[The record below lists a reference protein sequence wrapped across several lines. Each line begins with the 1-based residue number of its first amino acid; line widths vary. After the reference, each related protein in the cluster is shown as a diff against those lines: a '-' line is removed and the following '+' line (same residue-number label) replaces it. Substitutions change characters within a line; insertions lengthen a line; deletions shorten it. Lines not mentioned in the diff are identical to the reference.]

1 ACLLLQNSPLMFPTM
16 SPRMRSL
23 PIALVAGLI
32 TTLFVTSLSAEP
44 LAERHRGR
52 GGGGRG
58 HKHHPT
64 PTPTPTPIPS
74 SDAARFLNQATFGA
88 TTPLLGQVQ
97 QQGFDRFLNAQFAI
111 PATATLPR
119 LNAAIAALP
128 IGTGPSNPLFQK
140 AWW

>member
-1 ACLLLQNSPLMFPTM
+1 
-16 SPRMRSL
+16 
-23 PIALVAGLI
+23 
-32 TTLFVTSLSAEP
+32 
-44 LAERHRGR
+44 

-119 LNAAIAALP
+119 LDAAIAALP
-128 IGTGPSNPLFQK
+128 IGTGPSNPLFQE
-140 AWW
+140 AWWYTVVNAPDQLRQRVAFALSEITVVSANGSGMYEYPG